1 MNTGQK
7 KKLVILGAISIFLGV
22 GYYAY
27 VKAKDRRDK
36 KKEAKEAK
44 EAKEVKDSDVID
56 DDSDDSKV
64 KL

>member
-44 EAKEVKDSDVID
+44 EVKDSDVID

>member
-27 VKAKDRRDK
+27 VKVKDRRDK
-36 KKEAKEAK
+36 KK